1 MGISRIYHTQKEIK
15 RASLLEEKNLLGY
28 SGTYLPLFMDISST
42 KEQFDKTIDHLKQEI
57 STLRTGRAT
66 PALVEDITI
75 EAYGVRQPLKTI
87 ASIQIAD
94 AKTIQIQAWDK
105 SILGQIE
112 AGIRVSPLGMN
123 PVNDGSM
130 IRINLPDLTTERRAE
145 LIKVLHTKLEQA
157 RISIRKIREE
167 VRASIDKAE
176 KDKEISEDEK
186 FKLQADVEKEVK
198 DYNDKIK
205 MIGEEKEKEIN
216 TV

>member
-1 MGISRIYHTQKEIK
+1 MNIQYI
-15 RASLLEEKNLLGY
+15 
-28 SGTYLPLFMDISST
+28 
-42 KEQFDKTIDHLKQEI
+42 EQFEKTIEHLKHEI

-87 ASIQIAD
+87 ASIQIPD

-105 SILGQIE
+105 SILANIE

-123 PVNDGSM
+123 PVNDGVS
-130 IRINLPDLTTERRAE
+130 IRVNLPDLTTERRAE
-145 LIKVLHTKLEQA
+145 LIKVLHAKLEQA

-167 VRASIDKAE
+167 VRAYIDTSE
-176 KDKEISEDEK
+176 KEKEISEDEK
-186 FKLQADVEKEVK
+186 FKLQDDLEKDVKE
-198 DYNDKIK
+198 YNEKIK
-205 MIGEEKEKEIN
+205 QIGEEKEKEVM